1 MNKKIITILVAA
13 TMIASTAFA
22 TGASED
28 TIVFNAANSMADSSS
43 TYVAGTH
50 DLVCQSLDVNGNVVS
65 ESSQT
70 VTVSKKTADGW
81 YFNEY
86 AQGSDIMSLV
96 ASVYDGF
103 AFTPFEDG
111 IDSDFI
117 DYELKGQETVDGK
130 TCNVLAIDYAIDP
143 ALLAYKAHFSGS
155 EDMIGYDFDDDDYDG
170 SVSAI
175 AYVDSETSALV
186 KLVLNWDINGQSIVQ
201 TNSYTAEGDA
211 SVPSQI
217 AFEVTDSQYSNG
229 IVKESS
235 YKIVD
240 TLSDYTEVGQF
251 TRTRS

>member
-1 MNKKIITILVAA
+1 
-13 TMIASTAFA
+13 
-22 TGASED
+22 
-28 TIVFNAANSMADSSS
+28 
-43 TYVAGTH
+43 
-50 DLVCQSLDVNGNVVS
+50 
-65 ESSQT
+65 
-70 VTVSKKTADGW
+70 
-81 YFNEY
+81 
-86 AQGSDIMSLV
+86 
-96 ASVYDGF
+96 
-103 AFTPFEDG
+103 
-111 IDSDFI
+111 
-117 DYELKGQETVDGK
+117 
-130 TCNVLAIDYAIDP
+130 VLAIDYALDP

-155 EDMIGYDFDDDDYDG
+155 EDTIGYDFDDDDYDG
-170 SVSAI
+170 TVTAV

-201 TNSYTAEGDA
+201 TNSYSAQGDA